1 MAASEN
7 CLRGLN
13 AQGCRALKRECIGCA
28 WDREEDARRRALPLI
43 RDRKTGLRRKIIGGR
58 EAGKDKTP
66 EEREKAQPIG

>member
-28 WDREEDARRRALPLI
+28 WDREEDARRRALPLR
-43 RDRKTGLRRKIIGGR
+43 RDKKTGLLRKNVV
-58 EAGKDKTP
+58 ACAKV
-66 EEREKAQPIG
+66 ERNETVP